1 MLNIYVV
8 KFVLSV
14 NYIRAEIREDIMK
27 ENGVHTRLLYAFH
40 RIQKINF
47 PIGMDISR
55 MEFFALQVIGR
66 HQQNMDAQGIYVS
79 ELAQNLHIASS
90 QTSRMLK
97 NLEERNLI
105 GRCIDGK
112 DRRNT
117 YVYLTEEGTEACRQA
132 QRRMKNYM
140 NRVKAAMGEE
150 RIEEM
155 VSLCNELAD
164 IMEREAKNS

>member
-1 MLNIYVV
+1 M
-8 KFVLSV
+8 
-14 NYIRAEIREDIMK
+14 R
-27 ENGVHTRLLYAFH
+27 ENGVHTRLMYAFH

-47 PIGMDISR
+47 PVGMDISK

-66 HQQNMDAQGIYVS
+66 YQQKMDAQGIYVS
-79 ELAQNLHIASS
+79 ELAQSLQIAPS

-105 GRCIDGK
+105 GRSIDGR

-132 QRRMKNYM
+132 QSRIKNYM
-140 NRVKAAMGEE
+140 TRVEKSMGEE
-150 RIEEM
+150 RIEEL
-155 VSLCNELAD
+155 VKLCNELAD
-164 IMEREAKNS
+164 IMEQEAKTVEIPKQ